1 MVWGAISKSRGLW
14 LVCMEGG
21 ITADAYI
28 DMLDNDF
35 FNVVEEE
42 LPENLIWMHDNAPP
56 HVAMKMR
63 AYLEREGITTM
74 EWLPMSPD
82 LNLIENIWSLMQSE
96 VYKEKKVF
104 KNTSEL
110 WDAIIAAWHT
120 LPLETFQNLYNSI
133 PSRIIKVLEEKGE
146 RIKY

>member
-1 MVWGAISKSRGLW
+1 
-14 LVCMEGG
+14 
-21 ITADAYI
+21 
-28 DMLDNDF
+28 
-35 FNVVEEE
+35 
-42 LPENLIWMHDNAPP
+42 
-56 HVAMKMR
+56 
-63 AYLEREGITTM
+63 M
-74 EWLPMSPD
+74 EWPPMSPD

-110 WDAIIAAWHT
+110 WDAIIAAWHA